1 MNNKF
6 YLIAI
11 GLVCLAIFFPH
22 LSIVEVNIMEA
33 RNFITAREML
43 EYGNW
48 IHTTMNLEPRYEKPP
63 LPTWMTAFSASLF
76 GLKNLFGLRLPA
88 SLSAVFLIFTFYF
101 LGVRILKDKK
111 QSFLA
116 SLILSTSFYIVFS
129 GRNGQWDI
137 FSHAFMLFAIYQFFM
152 AFEANGKN
160 WKNWIAAGLFLGF
173 SFMSKGPVSLFA
185 LFAPF
190 LIAYGSVYKF
200 KNFKSKWLPLISS
213 LLIFAVVG
221 FTWGIYIYLTDASSA
236 TTIADKETLAW
247 SNRSVKPF
255 YHYWSFFTQSGIW
268 TFFSFIALLY
278 PFMIK
283 RVANKKQYIF
293 SLLWTLSAVF
303 LLSLIPEKKERYL
316 LPVLIPMAMNT
327 SFFINYLIDKTVSL
341 KKADQYLANFGF
353 GLIGL
358 IGLAFPFGLY
368 FYFDGN
374 LSGHWVSY
382 FLSSA
387 SLFILGLMMF
397 LWLRK
402 KYYERCFYGIILFTC
417 SIMLFAFP
425 MAPLLYDNDQYLSLQ
440 TLRKMEGM
448 KELPLYSTDPSLPS
462 PELIFDLGEP
472 VKRVKTA
479 KELPQDRS
487 FGLLVNDS
495 IPIAV
500 QRNFKTEFKALFDI
514 NNLKE
519 GRSGHKQRKTLMF
532 YLLEKKQ

>member
-1 MNNKF
+1 MNNKL

-22 LSIVEVNIMEA
+22 LSVVEVNIMEA

-63 LPTWMTAFSASLF
+63 LPTWITAFSASLF

-101 LGVRILKDKK
+101 LGVRVLKDKK
-111 QSFLA
+111 QSFIA
-116 SLILSTSFYIVFS
+116 SLILATSFYIVFS

-137 FSHAFMLFAIYQFFM
+137 FSHAFMLFAIYQIFM
-152 AFEANGKN
+152 AFEAAGKN
-160 WKNWIAAGLFLGF
+160 WKNWLAAGLFLGF

-185 LFAPF
+185 LFLPF
-190 LIAYGSVYKF
+190 LIAYGFVYKF
-200 KNFKSKWLPLISS
+200 KGFKTKWLPLASS
-213 LLIFAVVG
+213 LLIFALVG
-221 FTWGIYIYLTDASSA
+221 FTWGIYIYFTDTSSA
-236 TTIADKETLAW
+236 ATIADKETLAW

-268 TFFSFIALLY
+268 TFFAFIALLY

-283 RVANKKQYIF
+283 RVKDKKQYLF

-374 LSGHWVSY
+374 LSGYWVPY

-387 SLFILGLMMF
+387 SLFSLGLLMF

-402 KYYERCFYGIILFTC
+402 KYYERCFYGTILFTC

-479 KELPQDRS
+479 QELPQNSS

-495 IPIAV
+495 VPKAV
-500 QRNFKTEFKALFDI
+500 QRTFSIEFKALFDI

>member
-22 LSIVEVNIMEA
+22 LSVVEVNIMEA

-63 LPTWMTAFSASLF
+63 LPTWITAFSASLF
-76 GLKNLFGLRLPA
+76 GLKNLIGLRLPA
-88 SLSAVFLIFTFYF
+88 SLSAVFLIFSFYF
-101 LGVRILKDKK
+101 LGVRVLHDKK

-116 SLILSTSFYIVFS
+116 SLILSTSFYIVFA

-137 FSHAFMLFAIYQFFM
+137 FSHAFMLFAIYQIFM

-160 WKNWIAAGLFLGF
+160 WKNWMTAGLFLGL

-185 LFAPF
+185 LFLPF
-190 LIAYGSVYKF
+190 LIAYGFVYKF
-200 KNFKSKWLPLISS
+200 NNFKSKWLPLFSS
-213 LLIFAVVG
+213 LLIFALVG
-221 FTWGIYIYLTDASSA
+221 FTWGIYIYFTDTSSA
-236 TTIADKETLAW
+236 ATIADKETLAW

-268 TFFSFIALLY
+268 TFFAFIALLY

-283 RVANKKQYIF
+283 RVKDKKQYLF
-293 SLLWTLSAVF
+293 SLIWTLSAVF

-316 LPVLIPMAMNT
+316 LPVMIPMAMNT
-327 SFFINYLIDKTVSL
+327 SFFIHYLVDKTVTL
-341 KKADQYLANFGF
+341 KKADIYLANFGF

-368 FYFDGN
+368 FYFDGHFP
-374 LSGHWVSY
+374 GHWVSY

-387 SLFILGLMMF
+387 SLFSLGLLMF

-402 KYYERCFYGIILFTC
+402 KYYERCFYGVILFTC

-425 MAPLLYDNDQYLSLQ
+425 MASLLYDNDQYLSLQ

-448 KELPLYSTDPSLPS
+448 EALPLYSTDPSLPS

-479 KELPQDRS
+479 TDLPQNGN

-495 IPIAV
+495 IPMAV
-500 QRNFKTEFKALFDI
+500 QRNFNTEFKALFDI

>member
-22 LSIVEVNIMEA
+22 LSVVEVNIMEA

-63 LPTWMTAFSASLF
+63 LPTWITAFSASLF

-88 SLSAVFLIFTFYF
+88 SLSAVFLIFSFYF

-137 FSHAFMLFAIYQFFM
+137 FSHAFMLFAIYQIFT
-152 AFEANGKN
+152 AFEATGKN
-160 WKNWIAAGLFLGF
+160 WKNWMTAGLFLGF

-185 LFAPF
+185 LFLPF
-190 LIAYGSVYKF
+190 LIAYGFIYKF
-200 KNFKSKWLPLISS
+200 KSFKSKWLPLVSS
-213 LLIFAVVG
+213 LLIFALVG
-221 FTWGIYIYLTDASSA
+221 FTWGIYIYFTDTSSA
-236 TTIADKETLAW
+236 ETIADKETLAW

-268 TFFSFIALLY
+268 TFFAFIALLY

-283 RVANKKQYIF
+283 RVKDKKQYLF

-316 LPVLIPMAMNT
+316 LPVLIPMALNT

-341 KKADQYLANFGF
+341 KKTDIYLANFGF

-374 LSGHWVSY
+374 FSGHWVSY

-387 SLFILGLMMF
+387 SLFSLGTLMF

-417 SIMLFAFP
+417 GIILFAFP
-425 MAPLLYDNDQYLSLQ
+425 MAELTYDNDKYLSLESF
-440 TLRKMEGM
+440 REMEGM
-448 KELPLYSTDPSLPS
+448 ENLKLYSTARSIPS
-462 PELIFDLGEP
+462 PELIFDLGEAM
-472 VKRVKTA
+472 KRVKTPE
-479 KELPQDRS
+479 ELPQKETFALFVYDTVPQS
-487 FGLLVNDS
+487 
-495 IPIAV
+495 V
-500 QRNFKTEFKALFDI
+500 QGQFRTEFKAQFDI
-514 NNLKE
+514 NNMKE
-519 GRSGHKQRKTLMF
+519 GKRGHKKRKTTKLF
-532 YLLEKKQ
+532 VLEKKE